1 MIKNY
6 RKSKPVMSN
15 AEIRKVVQFKKF
27 ENKVQE
33 YARDIWLFL
42 YRANGMNYAD
52 LIRLKWTNIN
62 GKYIVFTRMK
72 TENTRKNNVR
82 DIVVPISHKLRKIID
97 KVGVKNSPYVL
108 GILKEG
114 NDEKTFSYKKDWQ
127 QQKLNR
133 CLKYISEKL
142 GLSVDLRLKT
152 SRDSYATTLKRAGKS
167 RDEIG
172 EMMGH
177 STSQVTEHYLA
188 SLDMDKTWGI
198 NEGLF

>member
-1 MIKNY
+1 
-6 RKSKPVMSN
+6 
-15 AEIRKVVQFKKF
+15 
-27 ENKVQE
+27 
-33 YARDIWLFL
+33 
-42 YRANGMNYAD
+42 MNYAD
-52 LIRLKWTNIN
+52 LIRLKWTNIK

-72 TENTRKNNVR
+72 TENTRKNNIK
-82 DIVVPISHKLRKIID
+82 DIVVPISPNLRKIID
-97 KVGVKNSPYVL
+97 KVGVKTSPFVL
-108 GILKEG
+108 GILNEG
-114 NDEKTFSYKKDWQ
+114 YDEKTISYKKDWQ

-133 CLKYISEKL
+133 DLKYISERL

-198 NEGLF
+198 NKGLF